1 MELSA
6 LIIVILVGSLSVYIF
21 YLVSIYV
28 KLENRRSLILSKF
41 TEVDRQIEDKLEE
54 LKKLT
59 ELIENNEFE
68 EARIN
73 LLNSVSVNDKIKYNK
88 ILDSLIDDIDSKS
101 KKVNNILEKI
111 KEINEKID
119 YAKEIY
125 NDSLYE
131 YNLILSSFDGKI
143 MKKVFKYCEYNTF

>member
-28 KLENRRSLILSKF
+28 KLENRRILILSKF